1 MNLTKNFNESRFSEP
16 DEKGVGEICMWGRNV
31 MMGYIN
37 REDKTTEDI
46 DEEGWFHS
54 GDLGFQDED
63 GFLHITGVFVCCS

>member
-1 MNLTKNFNESRFSEP
+1 
-16 DEKGVGEICMWGRNV
+16 

-54 GDLGFQDED
+54 GDLGFQDDE
-63 GFLHITGVFVCCS
+63 GFLHITGKMKCECLE